1 MEGRNGTLCAELL
14 SRSICNLHVIKSVI
28 STWRDTFKFCPFQ
41 TNLCIDFKFDLKICF
56 SRTLEC
62 TNHKCQSNCHPGM
75 CESCKLL
82 PSAVDHCPCGKT
94 LLVEL
99 TDEKRES
106 CLDPVPTCDNI
117 CRKDL
122 PCGPEGMLTF

>member
-1 MEGRNGTLCAELL
+1 MQFACDQICDKYVTL
-14 SRSICNLHVIKSVI
+14 S
-28 STWRDTFKFCPFQ
+28 TFKFCPFE
-41 TNLCIDFKFDLKICF
+41 TNLFMFDFKYDLKICF

-117 CRKDL
+117 CGKDL
-122 PCGPEGMLTF
+122 PCGPEGIFSGFDFY